1 MAYTVSA
8 SASMPAKVF
17 AIAALVAALLV
28 SILWPTWFMGFL
40 VGIQVFVVR
49 EAFRVFRI
57 TVPSHRREGDYE

>member
-8 SASMPAKVF
+8 SASTLAKVF
-17 AIAALVAALLV
+17 AIAALVAVLLV

-40 VGIQVFVVR
+40 VGIQAFTVW

-57 TVPSHRREGDYE
+57 TFPSHRKEGV